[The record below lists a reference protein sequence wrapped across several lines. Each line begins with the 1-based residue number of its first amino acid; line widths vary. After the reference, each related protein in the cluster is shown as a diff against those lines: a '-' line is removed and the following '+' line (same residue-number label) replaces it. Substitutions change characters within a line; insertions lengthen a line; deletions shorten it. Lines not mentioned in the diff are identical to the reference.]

1 MSLRRF
7 RVAAVLPLAMLML
20 TGFRMPAA
28 EEQAERMLY
37 DVRGAFVTA
46 QPDVSRDL
54 ITGTDILVDSAIR
67 ATSRSMM
74 LPRTILTVRLSD
86 TRRSPVLFGHRY
98 SAKVT
103 VKVIS
108 VGSGE
113 PVAEG
118 EFETSVMNFG
128 KEPAD
133 SPLAEKIA
141 TRIASEFQLGR
152 PHRAALL
159 TSLASG
165 ATP

>member
-1 MSLRRF
+1 MLLRSARI
-7 RVAAVLPLAMLML
+7 VIIPLAVLMLA
-20 TGFRMPAA
+20 GFRMPAA
-28 EEQAERMLY
+28 EEQAERVLY

-46 QPDVSRDL
+46 QPDVSPNL
-54 ITGTDILVDSAIR
+54 IAGTDILVDSAIR
-67 ATSRSMM
+67 ATSRSIM

-98 SAKVT
+98 SARVM

-118 EFETSVMNFG
+118 EFETSVMSFG

-165 ATP
+165 SAP

>member
-1 MSLRRF
+1 MFLKSVRIIAIPL
-7 RVAAVLPLAMLML
+7 AVLMLA
-20 TGFRMPAA
+20 GFRMPAA

-46 QPDVSRDL
+46 QPDVPRDL

-98 SAKVT
+98 SARVM

-118 EFETSVMNFG
+118 EFETSVMSFG

-165 ATP
+165 GAP